1 MHALGIFGDP
11 SQSFELHPR
20 EASLLIIVAKI
31 KIDRRYEWQHVQ
43 PMIRT
48 ALLEL
53 FHYDRR
59 DLGQDV
65 LLSDAIATTQSIE
78 GVSYV
83 DVDRFDAVRQQ
94 EVSTLASRLGSIQRR
109 PRVHVN
115 LARLTSDA
123 SERAALGITEVAQ
136 TVPTSPAADRGDSTN
151 DKPADTP
158 KLRPAELC
166 YLTPDIPDTLILEL
180 IP

>member
-1 MHALGIFGDP
+1 MHAFGIFGDP

-43 PMIRT
+43 PKIRT
-48 ALLEL
+48 ALLDQ

-65 LLSDAIATTQSIE
+65 LLSDAIATMQSIE

-83 DVDRFDAVRQQ
+83 DVDNFDAVRQN
-94 EVSTLASRLGSIQRR
+94 EVSDLATRLQKLQRVSRI
-109 PRVHVN
+109 HVS
-115 LARLTSDA
+115 LAQMEA
-123 SERAALGITEVAQ
+123 E
-136 TVPTSPAADRGDSTN
+136 
-151 DKPADTP
+151 
-158 KLRPAELC
+158 LRPAELC